1 MAAVRLF
8 AGIRLSTPPL
18 LAALALLLGGC
29 ALPWNTIRP
38 AGEAIVRSP
47 ACHCRFSYPAA
58 WYTSSAN
65 GDSSLPIL
73 GLNSY
78 DTSSGSHAAVPSR
91 YADIG
96 IDWQSDPTGQL
107 YLTATTSHFS
117 TLPGRR
123 LTVSGWP
130 ATAYATWTAPP
141 AQGGIYMEHVYVFVP
156 WYQRDYDLWL
166 QAANPP
172 GNDVSAP
179 RRVFTR
185 LLRTL
190 VIVPPN
196 AVP

>member
-1 MAAVRLF
+1 MAAGAQRATRYNEATMAAVRLF

-91 YADIG
+91 Y
-96 IDWQSDPTGQL
+96 
-107 YLTATTSHFS
+107 
-117 TLPGRR
+117 
-123 LTVSGWP
+123 
-130 ATAYATWTAPP
+130 
-141 AQGGIYMEHVYVFVP
+141 
-156 WYQRDYDLWL
+156 
-166 QAANPP
+166 
-172 GNDVSAP
+172 
-179 RRVFTR
+179 
-185 LLRTL
+185 
-190 VIVPPN
+190 
-196 AVP
+196 